1 MLRIESPPNSHP
13 INLHPLSSSVMLTS
27 IQARLLAATLVTS
40 GIAAAQQAP
49 MQNPF
54 LGLMTAANAHAKAHG
69 APTPTL
75 SPVDA
80 TVLGPNPP
88 VNVAELH
95 KAGFKVVPWTTND
108 PEKIRALI
116 NLRVDG
122 IISDYPDRLQQ
133 VLAEE
138 KAAHPADAAYFR
150 TFDVTAHRGGRGLRP
165 ENTLPSFENGLDHLV
180 TTLETDT
187 GVTTDHVS
195 LIWHDQFLSPESCR
209 RVDGTPYTLENRV
222 YTRDISLA
230 EAQSTFICDK
240 LHPQFP
246 EQKNDLALSPVSVAF
261 AKQEH
266 LINPYVPTDAE
277 QLFRFSR
284 FYADYYRTG
293 PGKSHPDAR
302 VRAANASHVRFNLE
316 TKVLP
321 FPNDPAGRSVA
332 NLPIPSE
339 HAESRTNH
347 TYDPQAFVTALC
359 GAITRNQMESQAEVQ
374 SFDFRTLILVEEQ
387 FPKIPTFYLTGAP
400 NTLNTAFVP
409 AALRQPAHGTP

>member
-1 MLRIESPPNSHP
+1 
-13 INLHPLSSSVMLTS
+13 MLTS
-27 IQARLLAATLVTS
+27 IQTRLLATTLIV
-40 GIAAAQQAP
+40 AAQQAP
-49 MQNPF
+49 MPTNPY

-80 TVLGPNPP
+80 TLLGPNPP

-108 PEKIRALI
+108 AAKMRALI
-116 NLRVDG
+116 DLRVDG
-122 IISDYPDRLQQ
+122 IISDRPDILQS
-133 VLAEE
+133 VVKEE
-138 KAAHPADAAYFR
+138 AAAHPGDAAYFKS
-150 TFDVTAHRGGRGLRP
+150 FDVSAHRGGRGLRP
-165 ENTLPSFENGLDHLV
+165 ENTLPSFEDGLDHLS

-195 LIWHDQFLSPESCR
+195 LIWHDQFLNPESCR
-209 RVDGTPYTLENRV
+209 RADGAPYTLEGRV

-246 EQKNDLALSPVSVAF
+246 DQKNDLALSPVAVAF

-266 LINPYVPTDAE
+266 LISPYVPTHAE

-284 FYADYYRTG
+284 FYAAYYRTG
-293 PGKSHPDAR
+293 PGKSHPDAAA
-302 VRAANASHVRFNLE
+302 RAANAQKVRFNLE
-316 TKVLP
+316 TKILP
-321 FPNDPAGRSVA
+321 LPNDAAGKSAVNPPLA
-332 NLPIPSE
+332 NG
-339 HAESRTNH
+339 HAEPATNH
-347 TYDPQAFVTALC
+347 TYDPQTFVTALC
-359 GAITRNQMESQAEVQ
+359 GAITRNHMEAQSEVQ

-387 FPKIPTFYLTGAP
+387 FPKIPTFYLTGDP
-400 NTLNTAFVP
+400 KMLSSEFVP
-409 AALRQPAHGTP
+409 ASLRQ

>member
-1 MLRIESPPNSHP
+1 MLI
-13 INLHPLSSSVMLTS
+13 S
-27 IQARLLAATLVTS
+27 IRTVALAATLITTMP
-40 GIAAAQQAP
+40 P
-49 MQNPF
+49 MQNQDPY
-54 LGLMTAANAHAKAHG
+54 LRLLTAANTHAKAHG

-80 TVLGPNPP
+80 TLLGPNPA

-95 KAGFKVVPWTTND
+95 QAGFKIIPWTTND

-133 VLAEE
+133 VVAEE
-138 KAAHPADAAYFR
+138 KAAHLEAAAYFN
-150 TFDVTAHRGGRGLRP
+150 TFDVSAHRGGRGLRP
-165 ENTLPSFENGLDHLV
+165 ENTLPSFENGLDHLA

-195 LIWHDQFLSPESCR
+195 LIWHDQFLNPESCR
-209 RVDGTPYTLENRV
+209 RADGAPYTLENRV

-240 LHPQFP
+240 LHKQFP
-246 EQKNDLALSPVSVAF
+246 EQKNDLALSPVAVAF

-266 LINPYVPTDAE
+266 LISPYVPTHAE
-277 QLFRFSR
+277 QLFRFTR

-293 PGKSHPDAR
+293 PGRTHPDAAA
-302 VRAANASHVRFNLE
+302 RAANATRVRFNLE
-316 TKVLP
+316 TKILP
-321 FPNDPAGRSVA
+321 LPNDPAGKSTP
-332 NLPIPSE
+332 PITNP
-339 HAESRTNH
+339 HAEPTTNH
-347 TYDPQAFVTALC
+347 TVDPQTFVTTLC
-359 GAITRNQMESQAEVQ
+359 GAITRNHMESRAEVQ

-387 FPKIPTFYLTGAP
+387 FPKIPTFYLTGDPA
-400 NTLNTAFVP
+400 TLSSPFIP
-409 AALRQPAHGTP
+409 AALRQPPPH